1 MEIVIKKKIMKQRS
15 LRRQLVVIMKST
27 RAKISDKNCFNLYH
41 VLYKYLE
48 NSIVFNH
55 SNCYIHK
62 Y

>member
-1 MEIVIKKKIMKQRS
+1 MGIVIKKIMKQS
-15 LRRQLVVIMKST
+15 LRRQLVGIMKST
-27 RAKISDKNCFNLYH
+27 RVIISDKNCFNLYH